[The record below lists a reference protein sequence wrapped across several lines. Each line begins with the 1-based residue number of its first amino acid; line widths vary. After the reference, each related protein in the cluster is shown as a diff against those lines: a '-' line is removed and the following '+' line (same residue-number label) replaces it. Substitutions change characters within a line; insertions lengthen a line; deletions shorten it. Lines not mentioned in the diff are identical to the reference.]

1 MALQELEMHPGEAQ
15 QPKAGPL
22 AKIASLGF
30 VTRRK
35 RSNGN
40 VAWRKTVT
48 QHAIEPWPVARLA
61 LQARIAA
68 LDIQA

>member
-1 MALQELEMHPGEAQ
+1 MALQELEMHPGEARE
-15 QPKAGPL
+15 PNSGPL

-35 RSNGN
+35 RSNRDA
-40 VAWRKTVT
+40 AWRKTVT

-68 LDIQA
+68 LDVQA